1 MYISLLC
8 NSEKIRLLTRQ
19 NKTEEEKI
27 KIRKV
32 KFM

>member
-8 NSEKIRLLTRQ
+8 NSEKKRLLKRQ